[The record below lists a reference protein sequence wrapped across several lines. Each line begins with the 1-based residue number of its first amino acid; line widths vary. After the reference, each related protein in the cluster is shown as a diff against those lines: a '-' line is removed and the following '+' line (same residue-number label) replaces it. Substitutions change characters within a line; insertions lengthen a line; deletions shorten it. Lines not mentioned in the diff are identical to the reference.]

1 MDMTDASSRLARWR
15 LRLMEFDF
23 TVKYRKGAA
32 NTVAD
37 CVSRLPTFHETSW
50 TPDLDIPCYLVA
62 QEPGLLFEDGSRPRW

>member
-1 MDMTDASSRLARWR
+1 MIDMTDASSRLARWR

-50 TPDLDIPCYLVA
+50 IPDWTYPVTWWRKNQA
-62 QEPGLLFEDGSRPRW
+62 FF